1 MNKRWTGLLAGL
13 LLGAATAVSH
23 AAPIVAGR
31 IWLVPSGVAANATP
45 ANVPGVTP
53 DVTFLAPSDPLY
65 FDSRLN
71 PDAYNLGN
79 FLATG
84 GAFNVIENTP
94 GALLNTTNDHLYE
107 FTGKVTV
114 TNGELFNILHDDGL
128 TLIIGGLTVVS
139 APGPTAPVLT
149 SATYA
154 GPSGTFDFQLV
165 YGECCGA
172 PAALRVELP
181 LVSEVPEPAS
191 VLLVGTVLLGL
202 GIVRRRRAV

>member
-1 MNKRWTGLLAGL
+1 MLHVLDYFCRYASDYAGC
-13 LLGAATAVSH
+13 
-23 AAPIVAGR
+23 R
-31 IWLVPSGVAANATP
+31 
-45 ANVPGVTP
+45 
-53 DVTFLAPSDPLY
+53 
-65 FDSRLN
+65 
-71 PDAYNLGN
+71 
-79 FLATG
+79 
-84 GAFNVIENTP
+84 
-94 GALLNTTNDHLYE
+94 
-107 FTGKVTV
+107 
-114 TNGELFNILHDDGL
+114 NILHDDGL

-191 VLLVGTVLLGL
+191 LLLMGTVLLGL
-202 GIVRRRRAV
+202 GIARRRRAV